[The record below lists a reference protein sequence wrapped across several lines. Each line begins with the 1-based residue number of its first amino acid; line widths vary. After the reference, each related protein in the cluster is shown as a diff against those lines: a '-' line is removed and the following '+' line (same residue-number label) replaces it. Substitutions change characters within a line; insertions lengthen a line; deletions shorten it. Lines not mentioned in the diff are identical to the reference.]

1 MRLSRDRP
9 KVSFRRSKIRFDR
22 GVVAHGVVGV
32 RRAPTRPQHGHCVVS
47 KVEVITDSNGRKQ
60 TKPTHG
66 SGMHA
71 THTRTYNNI
80 LYHGAQRWHRSYADT
95 IPLSVFRYDN
105 RR

>member
-9 KVSFRRSKIRFDR
+9 KVRFRRSKIRFDSRVVAR
-22 GVVAHGVVGV
+22 GVVRV
-32 RRAPTRPQHGHCVVS
+32 RRALTRPQHGHCVVS

-71 THTRTYNNI
+71 THTHEHTTTYSTMERNGGTGPTQI
-80 LYHGAQRWHRSYADT
+80 RYH
-95 IPLSVFRYDN
+95 
-105 RR
+105 

>member
-1 MRLSRDRP
+1 MPLSRDRP

-22 GVVAHGVVGV
+22 VVVAHGVVGV

-66 SGMHA
+66 GSMHA
-71 THTRTYNNI
+71 THTQTYNNI
-80 LYHGAQRWHRSYADT
+80 LYT
-95 IPLSVFRYDN
+95 IGHNGGIGPTQVRYH
-105 RR
+105 